1 ATVLEDIDV
10 AGNPTKKYTNLGFV
24 GIETVSTT
32 VDASGMTHFHIDVW
46 SPDFT
51 TFNIK
56 LVDFGADNAFDGG
69 DDSEHEISISGLPQG
84 EWVSLDIPLSDFT
97 GLTSTSNIAQYIL
110 VGFPYEV
117 TDVFI
122 DNVYFHN

>member
-1 ATVLEDIDV
+1 MTVD
-10 AGNPTKKYTNLGFV
+10 GNAAKKYTDLGFV
-24 GIETVSTT
+24 GIETTSST
-32 VDASGMTHFHIDVW
+32 VDASAMTHFRLDIW
-46 SPDFT
+46 SPDVT

-56 LVDFGADNAFDGG
+56 LVDFGPDNAFGGG
-69 DDSEHEISISGLPQG
+69 DDSEHEISIPNPNQG

-110 VGFPYEV
+110 VGQPFEV

-122 DNVYFHN
+122 DNMYFRN